1 MMKLKPSSSIELV
14 DDYQYKELL
23 IDIDDNLEPAPE
35 CCIYRVPKDLRKI
48 NEEAYTP
55 QLISIGPLHHGKEEL
70 LDMEKQ
76 KLRYMKKLG
85 ERITMEKLLEF
96 KTFIKN
102 HEQLIRNCYAE
113 TSKLD
118 SYKFVAMILYD
129 AVFIIEFLLRNYD
142 KDKGDFLLNKPGLK
156 HSIMVDLHLLE
167 NQVPYF
173 VLQELYRSA
182 FASLNPDAER
192 YPPLFFLSCH
202 LFSDLTFNGM
212 PREAEVKH
220 FTDLIRYAEVE
231 SYSKSKLN
239 GYIKDLPCAVKLQ
252 ESGVKFKCIQGKCLL
267 DVRFEKRKRRLPCF
281 EVDELQMPRFEVYDE
296 TEGVIRNLMALE
308 QCHYPLE
315 THICNYVDLLVFL
328 INTEKDVDLLIEAGI
343 ISNCVGDNAAIA
355 KMFNKLCQKITLSAS
370 CYYDI
375 GEGLKAHYH
384 SPWNHAKA
392 TLKSVY
398 FSNLWRGTASV
409 AAVLLLLLTFVQTIC
424 SIQQVFF
431 V

>member
-1 MMKLKPSSSIELV
+1 MKLKPSSSTELV

-102 HEQLIRNCYAE
+102 REQLIRNCYAE

-129 AVFIIEFLLRNYD
+129 ED
-142 KDKGDFLLNKPGLK
+142 KSDFLLNKPGLK
-156 HSIMVDLHLLE
+156 TSLILDLHLLE

-173 VLQELYRSA
+173 VLQELYRLA
-182 FASLNPDAER
+182 FAGLNPDAER
-192 YPPLFFLSCH
+192 YPPLFFLSCD
-202 LFSDLTFNGM
+202 LFSVLMFNEM
-212 PREAEVKH
+212 PKPAGVKH

-239 GYIKDLPCAVKLQ
+239 GHIKDLPCAVKLH
-252 ESGVKFKCIQGKCLL
+252 ESGVKFKCIQEGKCLL
-267 DVRFEKRKRRLPCF
+267 DVRFEKRKRRLPWF
-281 EVDELQMPRFEVYDE
+281 EVHDE
-296 TEGVIRNLMALE
+296 TECVIRNLMALE

-315 THICNYVDLLVFL
+315 THICNYVVLLDEL

-355 KMFNKLCQKITLSAS
+355 TMFNKLGQKITLSAS
-370 CYYDI
+370 YYYGI
-375 GEGLKAHYH
+375 SEGLKAHYQ

-424 SIQQVFF
+424 SILQVRF